1 MREIEPMNDQSLQI
15 AALLC
20 SRLCHDLISPIG
32 AISNGLEVLQ
42 DEDDPE
48 MRETALSL
56 IEASAQNAT
65 ARLQFARLAFGV
77 AGSMGAQ
84 IDLNDAAR
92 LANDLLARGKV
103 TLDWRMTG
111 TTAPKDSVKLLLNL
125 ILICVDCIPRGGT
138 LSLVGDG
145 GGDTLLVEARGP
157 KARLGADIRSA
168 VSGETAVDD
177 FESRQVQP
185 GFTALLASAMGA
197 AIEIRESE
205 EVVAFHVTLPKE
217 ARAQAI

>member
-1 MREIEPMNDQSLQI
+1 MNDQSLQI

-138 LSLVGDG
+138 LSIVGDG

>member
-1 MREIEPMNDQSLQI
+1 MNDQSLQI

-125 ILICVDCIPRGGT
+125 ILICVDCIPRGGNT
-138 LSLVGDG
+138 GWWGDLS
-145 GGDTLLVEARGP
+145 
-157 KARLGADIRSA
+157 
-168 VSGETAVDD
+168 
-177 FESRQVQP
+177 
-185 GFTALLASAMGA
+185 
-197 AIEIRESE
+197 
-205 EVVAFHVTLPKE
+205 
-217 ARAQAI
+217 